1 MILDKIYC
9 GLDIGNHSLKA
20 SLVRVKAPNRY
31 ELLETLEAPTRGFKK
46 SYVSDLGEFS
56 ESIHRVLKELTRKS
70 AGKFKGVHLGLGGH
84 TVEMRYSKA
93 LIPLVDKASKVITTG
108 DLKKVNKQSRL
119 LGIKMDEEILHDFP
133 QQYLINDTNR
143 ILNPA
148 GLYGRKLGVTSLLV
162 ISQSNL
168 IGNITKALNQA
179 GFEVSN
185 IFFSSLAAAQTALSR
200 DHIQKGSLLIDI
212 GATTTNILFFKDGFL
227 RHLDILPFGGQ
238 HLTDSIAAS
247 LQVPFDL
254 AEQINN
260 SKLELLEIEKQVGN
274 VHWIVTYEPDYDVAY
289 IGFSE
294 KVKNLPLKTKQGRG
308 SILIGKKGQILGFEF
323 NISELF

>member
-31 ELLETLEAPTRGFKK
+31 ELLEALEAPTRGFKK

-133 QQYLINDTNR
+133 QQYLI
-143 ILNPA
+143 ILIFI
-148 GLYGRKLGVTSLLV
+148 LSIFLLV
-162 ISQSNL
+162 VVHHQYRL
-168 IGNITKALNQA
+168 EK
-179 GFEVSN
+179 
-185 IFFSSLAAAQTALSR
+185 
-200 DHIQKGSLLIDI
+200 H
-212 GATTTNILFFKDGFL
+212 
-227 RHLDILPFGGQ
+227 
-238 HLTDSIAAS
+238 
-247 LQVPFDL
+247 L
-254 AEQINN
+254 AEGHGKV
-260 SKLELLEIEKQVGN
+260 SEEDLLRLGELVKQMEK
-274 VHWIVTYEPDYDVAY
+274 E
-289 IGFSE
+289 
-294 KVKNLPLKTKQGRG
+294 R
-308 SILIGKKGQILGFEF
+308 
-323 NISELF
+323 